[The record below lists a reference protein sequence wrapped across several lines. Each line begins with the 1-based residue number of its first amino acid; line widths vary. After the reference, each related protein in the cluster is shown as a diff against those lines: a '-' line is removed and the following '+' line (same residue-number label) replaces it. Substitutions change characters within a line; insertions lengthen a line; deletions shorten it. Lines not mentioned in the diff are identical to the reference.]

1 VYAVTAFMLN
11 LANVLP
17 DNFVL
22 SDKNIGE
29 VQQRMPN
36 RNGMSTRHAMWPGS
50 EFGGTRK
57 PDVANTLCMKDC
69 AAEPKVASLLPDY
82 ARNAHGNLN
91 EQNRTVGPQR
101 GADTTQPEGK
111 SVVVAQASPVKPE
124 APKSDAAS
132 ANKVALALLAK
143 HTCTACH
150 GVDKKIVGPG
160 IVEIA
165 RKHAGKTDYL
175 LGKIR
180 QGGVGVW
187 GSIPM
192 PPQSLPE
199 ADAKVLA
206 EWISRGAGR

>member
-1 VYAVTAFMLN
+1 
-11 LANVLP
+11 
-17 DNFVL
+17 
-22 SDKNIGE
+22 
-29 VQQRMPN
+29 
-36 RNGMSTRHAMWPGS
+36 
-50 EFGGTRK
+50 
-57 PDVANTLCMKDC
+57 MKDC